1 MFAAACIAAAVTL
14 LMGVRH
20 EPAVRAWAMNPRT
33 PRRVAH
39 SVTRAVSAVSGALA
53 SAVLIAGSATLLVVA
68 FVGAVNRAAGVL

>member
-1 MFAAACIAAAVTL
+1 MFAVACIVTAVTL

-20 EPAVRAWAMNPRT
+20 EPAVKAWAMNPRT
-33 PRRVAH
+33 PSRVAH
-39 SVTRAVSAVSGALA
+39 TVTRAASAVGGALA